1 MFVDRRILRLTL
13 KSSEPRP
20 CAFRSEVI
28 LGKTGGCWELGG
40 RSPKA
45 NICNKEESLGKDAP
59 KEEGAA

>member
-13 KSSEPRP
+13 KSSTPRP

-28 LGKTGGCWELGG
+28 LGKTGRCWELGG

-45 NICNKEESLGKDAP
+45 STWNKEESLGKDAP
-59 KEEGAA
+59 KIEGAA